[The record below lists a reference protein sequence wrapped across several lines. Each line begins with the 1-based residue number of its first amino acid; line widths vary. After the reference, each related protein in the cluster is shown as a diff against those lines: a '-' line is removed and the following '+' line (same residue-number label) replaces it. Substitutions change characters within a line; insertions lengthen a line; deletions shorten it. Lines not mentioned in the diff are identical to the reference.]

1 MLEWKDDAFSY
12 EKAADLADCASAAY
26 YGKLSMRK
34 FARTAKLDKYK
45 MFDKDGAQ
53 AFVAVKGDIT
63 VVAFRG
69 TEPKQ
74 ASDILAD
81 LNAFPKKSRLDG
93 WVHAGFRGEVDKI
106 WNEVEAYVKS
116 ECTSRVYFTGHS
128 LGGAMSTVASSRW
141 HEPAR
146 CYNYGS
152 PRVGTRSFRSA
163 YNTNNEL
170 HRFVN
175 NNDIVCR
182 VPPALLMYVHVGKL
196 HYINHYGNTR
206 SMTWWQRIKDQWRG
220 RIRAWQKKQPFDG
233 VFDHSMGLYRDK
245 LRAIAD
251 STKNP
256 K

>member
-12 EKAADLADCASAAY
+12 EKAADLAECASAAY

-34 FARTAKLDKYK
+34 FAKTAKLDKYEL
-45 MFDKDGAQ
+45 FDKDGAQ

-93 WVHAGFRGEVDKI
+93 WVHSGFRGEVDKI
-106 WNEVEAYVKS
+106 WSAVEAYVKR
-116 ECTSRVYFTGHS
+116 EGTERVFFTGHS

-141 HEPAR
+141 HKPAI

-152 PRVGTRSFRSA
+152 PRVGTASFVKA

-175 NNDIVCR
+175 NNDIVTS
-182 VPPALLMYVHVGKL
+182 VPPALLFYRHVGKL

-206 SMTWWQRIKDQWRG
+206 AMTWWQRIKDQWRG

-233 VFDHSMGLYRDK
+233 IFDHNMGLYRDK
-245 LRAIAD
+245 LKAIAE
-251 STKNP
+251 STKPP